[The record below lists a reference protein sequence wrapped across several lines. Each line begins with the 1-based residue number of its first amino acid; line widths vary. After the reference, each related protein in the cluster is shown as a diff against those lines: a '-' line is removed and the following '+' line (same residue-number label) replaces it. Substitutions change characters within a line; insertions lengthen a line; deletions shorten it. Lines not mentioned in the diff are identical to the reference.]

1 MLKSPFLLAG
11 GSSFRVFVSTDLS
24 SSRYSIE
31 AAPVW
36 HSGSVLSRYL
46 TVKLCKGSTA
56 KFHLILSSLN
66 NPFVYSGVKKSSS
79 DSPRGSLES
88 TSTNTKEPEK
98 TLYRHLGGSH
108 THKSIHKRTLDLWSI
123 TFTSHKGSKSLT
135 FWLRSNRHFEVRWV
149 QVCTFWNL
157 QSYTALIQDLDSTDR
172 TIHTKRANAGT
183 SCPVWNDGVSVLV
196 RTVFWRFDLFHSWC
210 WKVQLYSAGWR
221 NLHIPDKG
229 SGEVPET
236 GRIRMYGTA
245 AADCCWA
252 IYIHNIQCHNG
263 KTQVLL

>member
-46 TVKLCKGSTA
+46 TVKLCKASTA

-108 THKSIHKRTLDLWSI
+108 TQVNTQANSRTVIHYIYITQGFQITYFLTQVQQTLWSQM
-123 TFTSHKGSKSLT
+123 GSGLYLLEPPELHGPYT
-135 FWLRSNRHFEVRWV
+135 RLGFDW
-149 QVCTFWNL
+149 
-157 QSYTALIQDLDSTDR
+157 SYHSYKTCQCWHVLPGMKWWCKCA
-172 TIHTKRANAGT
+172 
-183 SCPVWNDGVSVLV
+183 CPHSVLKV
-196 RTVFWRFDLFHSWC
+196 WSVSFLVLESPVVQC
-210 WKVQLYSAGWR
+210 WMKEPSHPR
-221 NLHIPDKG
+221 
-229 SGEVPET
+229 
-236 GRIRMYGTA
+236 
-245 AADCCWA
+245 
-252 IYIHNIQCHNG
+252 
-263 KTQVLL
+263 